1 MTKGTRGEGEE
12 RPEESLEWR
21 VDRSESSPPPNK
33 QPGAISYN
41 SKKMFA
47 AIFSQLWRNYY
58 TVTETLPFPLA
69 GSLSL

>member
-41 SKKMFA
+41 SKK
-47 AIFSQLWRNYY
+47 IRSQQYFPNYGGIII
-58 TVTETLPFPLA
+58 L
-69 GSLSL
+69 